1 MHGSSCPKC
10 GAASDGSSKSCGSCG
25 AVSWTINQSISPSFI
40 HSLSLTHHHPTSLI
54 PKTIHPYTYTHAHT
68 QKEITQ

>member
-25 AVSWTINQSISPSFI
+25 AQSGIYQDGKHQQQQGHYHEMS
-40 HSLSLTHHHPTSLI
+40 
-54 PKTIHPYTYTHAHT
+54 
-68 QKEITQ
+68 